1 MEQFGSNDGS
11 NGKFLNELAS
21 LTANMNAC
29 SEVEREYL
37 RVRAR
42 ILDQQ
47 KCLEGWFQHML
58 VPRPGDEAPLSPP
71 QSFNQVPL
79 SPPQNF
85 NQVLMQQ
92 PQLPMRLQSNKYSKY
107 SNASSGSQTPSTCS
121 GSSDLSRSSE
131 HSTQHPPGLQGW
143 EPSEQQRQFLLDQI
157 QEVLFHPQQP
167 AMGGRMMSPLGAADS
182 PPFQHDPSLLQ
193 AGAPQASSAN
203 LQPINPDNMQPQ
215 KVPVMGGHRT
225 PGGLQSHGLGSRL
238 PYLGQDSFPPPF
250 PPNLSAMANPGILG
264 ENAAVAPGSLEH
276 MQMLSKIAELQQQ
289 LNEQQKLLE
298 VATQGSGCP
307 TIQAVPEMQVVKGK
321 GKGSGGY
328 HRSLPQG
335 PETGLPKKGSNMAKD
350 NSKNDK
356 NGKVPD
362 TQLAN
367 SATLQTHLKALGNED
382 PACIFIVR
390 KVNRLGFRS
399 VDILTKF
406 FSQHDT
412 VVKVLV
418 AHSKVKR
425 NQGGNAELYLR
436 PGSLGFVL
444 MKSPEAVQRILATGP
459 TITVQGTPIRV
470 QPFSRLNSGVSG
482 SMADDETN
490 EDGEVIEETTES
502 IA

>member
-1 MEQFGSNDGS
+1 MEQFGSDDGS
-11 NGKFLNELAS
+11 NVGFLNELAS
-21 LTANMNAC
+21 LTANLNAC

-58 VPRPGDEAPLSPP
+58 VPRPGDET
-71 QSFNQVPL
+71 
-79 SPPQNF
+79 PQNF
-85 NQVLMQQ
+85 NQVMMQQ
-92 PQLPMRLQSNKYSKY
+92 PQLPMQAMRSQSNKYSKY
-107 SNASSGSQTPSTCS
+107 SDASSGTQTPSTCS
-121 GSSDLSRSSE
+121 GSSDLSRSSD
-131 HSTQHPPGLQGW
+131 HSSQQPPGLRNW
-143 EPSEQQRQFLLDQI
+143 EPSEQERQFLLDQI
-157 QEVLFHPQQP
+157 QEVLLARNPQQP
-167 AMGGRMMSPLGAADS
+167 GMGGRMMSPMGTADS
-182 PPFQHDPSLLQ
+182 PPFQHSQSPMHAWTMD
-193 AGAPQASSAN
+193 GAPQAASAN
-203 LQPINPDNMQPQ
+203 LKPDNMQPQ
-215 KVPVMGGHRT
+215 KVPVMGSHRT

-250 PPNLSAMANPGILG
+250 PPDLSAMVNPGAPG
-264 ENAAVAPGSLEH
+264 EHPAVAPSAASVLTQLTPGSLEH

-328 HRSLPQG
+328 HRSVPQG
-335 PETGLPKKGSNMAKD
+335 PELGLQKKGPNMVKD
-350 NSKNDK
+350 NNKNDK
-356 NGKVPD
+356 NGKLTD
-362 TQLAN
+362 MQLAN

-399 VDILTKF
+399 VDMLTKF

-459 TITVQGTPIRV
+459 TISVQGTPIRV

-482 SMADDETN
+482 SVADDETN
-490 EDGEVIEETTES
+490 EDVSVIEETST
-502 IA
+502 